1 MMLLPGITG
10 SSSLVVI
17 TEPSGERGA
26 GWGNGDT
33 EISPLPD
40 SSIALLGQVHI
51 HPAALKVRDVLAATP
66 VHAI

>member
-1 MMLLPGITG
+1 MLLPGISG
-10 SSSLVVI
+10 SSAQPGGDYRA
-17 TEPSGERGA
+17 EWRKGA